1 MHQPKLKKLHDDYK
15 YGNTILPALYSNRW
29 QLCDAYDI
37 EINYGKQI
45 LDVLN
50 QIGEYSL
57 DEKIQSKFEQQE
69 IEFTS

>member
-1 MHQPKLKKLHDDYK
+1 MMSKPPELKKLHDDYH
-15 YGNTILPALYSNRW
+15 YNGTVLPALYSNRG
-29 QLCDAYDI
+29 QLCDAYEI

-57 DEKIQSKFEQQE
+57 DEQQTLP
-69 IEFTS
+69 FDK